1 MKRKVFTDGN
11 GSTAILVEG
20 LGHYAPTKEVI
31 ELEERVAELEV
42 QVYFL
47 KNRVKD
53 LEGAKVF
60 AEKWEDEHDAEIA
73 KAAYKAAAYVFT
85 QPWPNRDW
93 TIDFSAN
100 EYAKQLKV
108 VSLQATKFFAI
119 L

>member
-20 LGHYAPTKEVI
+20 LGHYVPSKEVE
-31 ELEERVAELEV
+31 ELEERIAELKV

-60 AEKWEDEHDAEIA
+60 AEKWEDEHDTKIA
-73 KAAYKAAAYVFT
+73 KCGFIEGYSSCWFEHYGTRPEQHSF
-85 QPWPNRDW
+85 
-93 TIDFSAN
+93 DFSA
-100 EYAKQLKV
+100 EQYASRLRKANGDKQ
-108 VSLQATKFFAI
+108 
-119 L
+119 